1 MSMRVGIDLVEI
13 DSVQEAVTSHGQR
26 YLDRVFTP
34 REQHDCAADPEL
46 LALRFAAK
54 EAVLKILEPTPGD
67 AVPWPSIDVVDD
79 HGARVHLSGPAQEL
93 ARLRAV
99 GPVELSLSHAGGQAM
114 AVALAPAGA
123 AA

>member
-26 YLDRVFTP
+26 YLDRVYTA

-54 EAVLKILEPTPGD
+54 EAVLKILEPRPGD
-67 AVPWPSIDVVDD
+67 SVPWASIDVVADRD
-79 HGARVHLSGPAQEL
+79 TRVGLSGPAEEL
-93 ARLRAV
+93 ARGRAL
-99 GPVELSLSHAGGQAM
+99 GPVEVSVSRAGGQAM

>member
-26 YLDRVFTP
+26 YLDRVYTP
-34 REQHDCAADPEL
+34 REQHSCAADPEQ

-67 AVPWPSIDVVDD
+67 GVPWSSIDVAGGRD
-79 HGARVHLSGPAQEL
+79 GRVRLSGPAQEL
-93 ARLRAV
+93 AERRAL
-99 GPVELSLSHAGGQAM
+99 GQVEVSLARAGGQAM
-114 AVALAPAGA
+114 AVALATTGGVA
-123 AA
+123 

>member
-26 YLDRVFTP
+26 YLDRVYTP
-34 REQHDCAADPEL
+34 REQRDCAADPKL

-67 AVPWPSIDVVDD
+67 GVPWDSIDVAGHRGGEV
-79 HGARVHLSGPAQEL
+79 RLSGPAQEL
-93 ARLRAV
+93 ARRRAL
-99 GPVELSLSHAGGQAM
+99 GPVQVSLSRTGGQAM
-114 AVALAPAGA
+114 AVALAPAGGA
-123 AA
+123 A